1 MIRVIFYMRIKT
13 HLSTQLTSQ
22 TLNRILRIIFSFSLI
37 VWTSGSNAQDLD
49 PRAYSHVPK
58 DGTVLVT
65 GFAYSSGGVVTDP
78 SIALEDLKASLQMPS
93 LAGVRTFGFFGMTS
107 QVLVALP
114 YAFGQASAKI
124 NGQPESVSRNGF
136 SDLRLRW
143 SVLFKGAP
151 ALTLPEFR
159 KAPRKTILG
168 ASVMVVAPTGQYFEE
183 KLINLGANRWAF
195 KPELALS
202 HPFGKKW
209 MIDFYSAVW
218 LFTSNNNFYPG
229 TSVRSQDP
237 LGALQAHLSYNV
249 SLRAWVA
256 LDLTYY
262 GGGASTVNGVQKDDR
277 QSNSR
282 IGVTLVHPTG
292 KMSAIKLAASTGA
305 VVRLGANF
313 TTFSVGWQRSFY
325 NMKKFAPKK

>member
-1 MIRVIFYMRIKT
+1 
-13 HLSTQLTSQ
+13 LS
-22 TLNRILRIIFSFSLI
+22 RILYIFFSVSLLGGLS
-37 VWTSGSNAQDLD
+37 VLHAQDLD
-49 PRAYSHVPK
+49 PRAYAHVPIN
-58 DGTVLVT
+58 GTVLVT
-65 GFAYSSGGVVTDP
+65 GLAYSTGGVVTDP
-78 SIALEDLKASLQMPS
+78 SIALEDLKATLQIPS
-93 LAGVRTFGFFGMTS
+93 LAVVRSFGFFGMTS
-107 QVLVALP
+107 QVMLAVP

-124 NGQPESVSRNGF
+124 NGQPESTSRNGF
-136 SDLRLRW
+136 SDLRFRW
-143 SVLFKGAP
+143 SVLFTGAP
-151 ALTLPEFR
+151 AMNLPQFM

-168 ASVMVVAPTGQYFEE
+168 ASINVTAPTGQYFEE
-183 KLINLGANRWAF
+183 KLINLGTNRWAF

-218 LFTSNNNFYPG
+218 LFTKNNAFYPG

-262 GGGASTVNGVQKDDR
+262 AGGSSKVNGIPKDDR

-282 IGVTLVHPTG
+282 IGATMVIPTG
-292 KMSAIKLAASTGA
+292 KMSALKLAASTGA
-305 VVRLGANF
+305 IVRVGANF
-313 TTFSVGWQRSFY
+313 TTFSIGWQRSFY
-325 NMKKFAPKK
+325 NMKRFAPKK

>member
-1 MIRVIFYMRIKT
+1 VSFYICK
-13 HLSTQLTSQ
+13 LST
-22 TLNRILRIIFSFSLI
+22 TLHANQNLHILNCFIRYIFSVSLSFW
-37 VWTSGSNAQDLD
+37 VSGLDAQDLD

-58 DGTVLVT
+58 DGSVIVT
-65 GFAYSSGGVVTDP
+65 GFAYSSGSVVTDP
-78 SIALEDLKASLQMPS
+78 SIALQDLKASIQMPS
-93 LAGVRTFGFFGMTS
+93 LAGVRTFGFLGMTS
-107 QVLVALP
+107 QVMVALP
-114 YAFGQASAKI
+114 YAFAQASALV
-124 NGQPESVSRNGF
+124 NGQPESASRSGF
-136 SDLRLRW
+136 SDLRFRW

-151 ALTLPEFR
+151 AMTLPEFR

-168 ASVMVVAPTGQYFEE
+168 ASIMVVAPTGQFFED

-202 HPFGKKW
+202 HPLNKKW

-218 LFTSNNNFYPG
+218 LFTNNNNFYPG

-256 LDLTYY
+256 LNFTYY
-262 GGGASTVNGVQKDDR
+262 GGGASKVNGIQKDDR
-277 QSNSR
+277 LSNSR
-282 IGVTLVHPTG
+282 IGATLVLPTG
-292 KMSAIKLAASTGA
+292 KMSSVKLAASTGA
-305 VVRLGANF
+305 IVRLGANF

-325 NMKKFAPKK
+325 NLKRFAPTK